1 MAKCD
6 VWMPLYIGD
15 YLSNTSRLTT
25 EQHGAYLL
33 LIMDYWVNGRLPD
46 DDAALANITKL
57 AFDRWLVLRPTII
70 KYFDTQNG
78 ELIQN
83 RIESEK
89 GKAEYLSKVRS
100 VAGSKGGSKTQ
111 ANAQANAQANEQHGL
126 TPSQSPSPSPLP
138 PQLPSPPQPPSSD
151 KPTALPVEKKY
162 YKSAETFK
170 AYSAAYEIRY
180 KAKPVRNTSV
190 SSKLCQFVD
199 RVGVE
204 EAPLIAA
211 YFVSHNNEWYV
222 KNGHQVGALLQDAE
236 KLRTEWATNT
246 QITST
251 KASQSDKK
259 QSNLNVFQEVAN
271 VLKLT

>member
-1 MAKCD
+1 
-6 VWMPLYIGD
+6 
-15 YLSNTSRLTT
+15 
-25 EQHGAYLL
+25 
-33 LIMDYWVNGRLPD
+33 MDYWVNGRLPD

-57 AFDRWLVLRPTII
+57 TPERWLANRPVII

-100 VAGSKGGSKTQ
+100 VSGSKGGSKTQ
-111 ANAQANAQANEQHGL
+111 ANNQANAQANEQQGL

-138 PQLPSPPQPPSSD
+138 PQLPSPPQPPDSD

-162 YKSAETFK
+162 FKSAETFK
-170 AYSAAYEIRY
+170 AYSIAYEIRY

-222 KNGHQVGALLQDAE
+222 KNMHQVGALLQDAE

-259 QSNLNVFQEVAN
+259 QTNLNVFQEVAN